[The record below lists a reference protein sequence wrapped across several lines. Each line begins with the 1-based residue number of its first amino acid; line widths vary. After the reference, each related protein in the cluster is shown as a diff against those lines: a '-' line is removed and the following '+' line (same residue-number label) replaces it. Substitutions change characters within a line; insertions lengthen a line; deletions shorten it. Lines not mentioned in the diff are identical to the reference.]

1 MHTVLL
7 PMSSDR
13 KRMARRTSYDQAPHN
28 SRIKERKLNWV
39 KVISVAAPMTGAL
52 FFTLIY
58 GFVGSMDYNDELL
71 IAQALEQRRHDVVC
85 EASRDEA
92 ARLRYNVTLEQVAA
106 ENC

>member
-1 MHTVLL
+1 MTQ
-7 PMSSDR
+7 PTR
-13 KRMARRTSYDQAPHN
+13 YTQAHHAP
-28 SRIKERKLNWV
+28 RIKEQKLNWV

-71 IAQALEQRRHDVVC
+71 IAQTLEQRRHDVVC

-92 ARLRYNVTLEQVAA
+92 TRLRYNVTLEQIAA